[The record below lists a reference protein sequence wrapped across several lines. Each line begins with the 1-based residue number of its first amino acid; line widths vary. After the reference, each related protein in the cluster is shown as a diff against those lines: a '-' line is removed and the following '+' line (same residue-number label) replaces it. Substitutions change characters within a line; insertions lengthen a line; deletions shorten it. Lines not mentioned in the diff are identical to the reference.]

1 MLFLIERK
9 LKIIRTTRAI
19 RREATA
25 VRASGRTIVLV
36 PTMGCLHEGHL
47 SLIRRGRKLAGTKG
61 TVVVSIFVNKTQFGA
76 SEDYGSYP
84 RTLKRDTA
92 LCHEHGADIVFAPS
106 DGAIYAEAHSTF
118 VVESRLVKRMEGAS
132 RPTHFRGVTTVVAK
146 LFNLVQPDAAV
157 FGAKDWQQAAVIR
170 QMTADLNFA
179 VRIVIAPT
187 VRERD
192 GLAFSSRNRYLSAA
206 EREQAPVL
214 YDAIRAARAAV
225 KNATSPLPSAALCQK
240 LARLVGKQRLAKL
253 DYIEFL
259 DPKTLEPARHV
270 ERGTHLALAVF
281 FGTTR
286 LIDNGRL

>member
-1 MLFLIERK
+1 MLFLIERN

-47 SLIRRGRKLAGTKG
+47 SLIRRGRKVAGAKG

-179 VRIVIAPT
+179 VRIVVAPT

-192 GLAFSSRNRYLSAA
+192 GLALSSRNRYLSAA
-206 EREQAPVL
+206 ERKQAPVL

-225 KNATSPLPSAALCQK
+225 KNAPSPLPSAALCQK

>member
-1 MLFLIERK
+1 
-9 LKIIRTTRAI
+9 
-19 RREATA
+19 
-25 VRASGRTIVLV
+25 
-36 PTMGCLHEGHL
+36 
-47 SLIRRGRKLAGTKG
+47 
-61 TVVVSIFVNKTQFGA
+61 
-76 SEDYGSYP
+76 
-84 RTLKRDTA
+84 
-92 LCHEHGADIVFAPS
+92 
-106 DGAIYAEAHSTF
+106 
-118 VVESRLVKRMEGAS
+118 MEGAS
-132 RPTHFRGVTTVVAK
+132 RPTHFPGVTTVVAK
-146 LFNLVQPDAAV
+146 LFNLVQPDTAV

-192 GLAFSSRNRYLSAA
+192 GLAFSSRNRYHSAA

-225 KNATSPLPSAALCQK
+225 KNATSPLPSAALCRK